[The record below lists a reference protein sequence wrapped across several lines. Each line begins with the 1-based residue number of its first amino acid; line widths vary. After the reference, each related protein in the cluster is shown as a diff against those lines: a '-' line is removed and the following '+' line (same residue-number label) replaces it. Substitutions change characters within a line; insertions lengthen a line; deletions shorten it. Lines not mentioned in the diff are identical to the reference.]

1 MYHSLQGLLYNL
13 YCTCDLLVF
22 EQESLKFSS
31 LTYLKIGFEKGA
43 AKCTK
48 TGTVG
53 RNVCED
59 FHRENSGAVKFKLAL
74 KVLPFTVIFYLSSV
88 QKS

>member
-1 MYHSLQGLLYNL
+1 MYRNLQGLLCYICDNGNL
-13 YCTCDLLVF
+13 ILVF
-22 EQESLKFSS
+22 EQLSLKFSS
-31 LTYLKIGFEKGA
+31 LTYLTIGFEKGT

-59 FHRENSGAVKFKLAL
+59 FHR
-74 KVLPFTVIFYLSSV
+74 
-88 QKS
+88 

>member
-1 MYHSLQGLLYNL
+1 MYRNLQGLLCYL
-13 YCTCDLLVF
+13 CYTGSLLVF
-22 EQESLKFSS
+22 EQLSLKFSS

-43 AKCTK
+43 AKCPK

-59 FHRENSGAVKFKLAL
+59 FHH
-74 KVLPFTVIFYLSSV
+74 
-88 QKS
+88 